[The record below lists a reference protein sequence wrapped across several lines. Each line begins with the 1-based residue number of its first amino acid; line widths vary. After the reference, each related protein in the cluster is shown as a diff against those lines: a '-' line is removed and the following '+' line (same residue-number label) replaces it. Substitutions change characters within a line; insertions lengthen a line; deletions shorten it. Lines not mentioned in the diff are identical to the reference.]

1 MTGSENRGEKQPS
14 RVPLQTGPGR
24 DAIAKSDID
33 EASPRRTTTSDM
45 QGHHTASLI
54 TGQLARLFQ
63 SAKRF
68 TSTATE
74 SFALCRGH
82 LNVHPPEGLCDN
94 PPMVLKRWLVGDPL
108 KTAQARHERLS
119 KTIALAIF
127 SSNAISSVAY
137 ATEEI
142 LLVLVLAGAAAVAWS
157 IPISLAIL
165 FLILV
170 LTISYRQI
178 IYEYPEGGGAYI
190 VARTNLGD
198 RPALVAA
205 AALMIDY
212 VLTVAVSVAAGIA
225 ALTSAIPGLFVH
237 REALGLI
244 AILFIVII
252 NLRGVRESG
261 KVFAIPTY
269 FAIAALGFLV
279 IVGTVHSLSNPA
291 STSLPISSVGSE
303 TLTLFLVLRSFAAGC
318 SAVTGMEIISNGV
331 KAFHPPESKN
341 AAATMLWMS
350 IILASLFMGISWMA
364 YHNGILPKADETL
377 ISQLARA
384 TFGTGPIYYA
394 VQIST
399 MALLV
404 LAANGAFAGFPH
416 LASILARD
424 GFMPHQMAT
433 FGDRLVFSNGIII
446 LGLLACLLLVLF
458 QGDTHALIPLYA
470 IGVFVSFTLSQA
482 GMVKRWLVK
491 KGTHW
496 QTKLIVNGLGA
507 LTTGIATIII
517 ATTKFTQGAWIVFLL
532 IAVLLLMF
540 QGIRSHYKAVREQIA
555 LDRRGERPALPRRNI
570 VIIPISG
577 LNRAVVRALDFAR
590 SRPGEIRAVFVDVD
604 PEESAKVKIQWAQ
617 WGGGVNLIALS
628 SPYRSVLGSLLDYV
642 EEVLEKDPNTW
653 VTVVIPEI
661 LPARWWQGILHNQ
674 RALML
679 KGKLLFKDRVIITDV
694 PYHLT
699 R

>member
-1 MTGSENRGEKQPS
+1 M
-14 RVPLQTGPGR
+14 
-24 DAIAKSDID
+24 I
-33 EASPRRTTTSDM
+33 
-45 QGHHTASLI
+45 
-54 TGQLARLFQ
+54 
-63 SAKRF
+63 
-68 TSTATE
+68 
-74 SFALCRGH
+74 
-82 LNVHPPEGLCDN
+82 
-94 PPMVLKRWLVGDPL
+94 LKRWLVGDPL

-119 KTIALAIF
+119 KTIALAIL

-142 LLVLVLAGAAAVAWS
+142 LLVLVLAGVAAVAWS
-157 IPISLAIL
+157 IPVSLAIL

-198 RPALVAA
+198 KPALVAA

-225 ALTSAIPGLFVH
+225 AITSAIPSLFIH
-237 REALGLI
+237 REALGLV
-244 AILFIVII
+244 AILFMIVM

-261 KVFAIPTY
+261 KFFAVPTY
-269 FAIAALGFLV
+269 FAIAALGILV
-279 IVGTVHSLSNPA
+279 IVGIVRSLSNSGVPLA
-291 STSLPISSVGSE
+291 LSRAEETE

-318 SAVTGMEIISNGV
+318 SAVTGMEIVSNGV
-331 KAFHPPESKN
+331 KAFRPPESKN
-341 AAATMLWMS
+341 AATTMLWMS

-364 YHNGILPKADETL
+364 YHHGILPKADETI
-377 ISQLARA
+377 ISQLAHL
-384 TFGTGPIYYA
+384 TFGTGIFYYA
-394 VQIST
+394 VQIGT

-404 LAANGAFAGFPH
+404 LAANGAFAGFPT

-446 LGLLACLLLVLF
+446 LGFLACLLLVLF
-458 QGDTHALIPLYA
+458 EGDPHALIPLYA
-470 IGVFVSFTLSQA
+470 IGVFVSFTLSQT

-491 KGTHW
+491 KGPHW
-496 QTKLIVNGLGA
+496 QTKLIVNGAGA
-507 LTTGIATIII
+507 VTTGIATIII
-517 ATTKFTQGAWIVFLL
+517 ATTKFTQGAWIVFVLVT
-532 IAVLLLMF
+532 ILLLMF
-540 QGIRSHYKAVREQIA
+540 QGIRSHYKAVKEQIA
-555 LDRRGERPALPRRNI
+555 LDRRGERPPLPRRNI

-577 LNRAVVRALDFAR
+577 LNRAVVRALDYAR
-590 SRPGEIRAVFVDVD
+590 SRPGEIRAVYVDLD

-628 SPYRSVLGSLLDYV
+628 SPYRSVLRSLLDYV

-661 LPARWWQGILHNQ
+661 LPARWWQNILHNQ

-679 KGKLLFKDRVIITDV
+679 KTALLFKDRVILTDV

>member
-1 MTGSENRGEKQPS
+1 M
-14 RVPLQTGPGR
+14 
-24 DAIAKSDID
+24 I
-33 EASPRRTTTSDM
+33 
-45 QGHHTASLI
+45 
-54 TGQLARLFQ
+54 
-63 SAKRF
+63 
-68 TSTATE
+68 
-74 SFALCRGH
+74 
-82 LNVHPPEGLCDN
+82 
-94 PPMVLKRWLVGDPL
+94 LKRWLVGDPL

-137 ATEEI
+137 GTEEI
-142 LLVLVLAGAAAVAWS
+142 LLVLMLAGTAAVAWS
-157 IPISLAIL
+157 IPVSLAIL

-178 IYEYPEGGGAYI
+178 IYEYPQGGGAYV
-190 VARTNLGD
+190 VARSNLGD
-198 RPALVAA
+198 IPALVAA

-225 ALTSAIPGLFVH
+225 ALTSAIPSLFIH
-237 REALGLI
+237 REALGLV
-244 AILFIVII
+244 AILFMIVM

-261 KVFAIPTY
+261 KFFAVPTY
-269 FAIAALGFLV
+269 FAIGALGLLV
-279 IVGTVHSLSNPA
+279 IVGTVRSLSY
-291 STSLPISSVGSE
+291 SGSPPPPTHPMETE
-303 TLTLFLVLRSFAAGC
+303 TLTLFLVLRAFAVGC
-318 SAVTGMEIISNGV
+318 STVTGMEVISNGV
-331 KAFHPPESKN
+331 RAFRAPESQN
-341 AAATMLWMS
+341 AAITMVWMS
-350 IILASLFMGISWMA
+350 TILASLFMGISWMA
-364 YHNGILPKADETL
+364 YHYGILAKVDETVV
-377 ISQLARA
+377 SQLARV
-384 TFGTGPIYYA
+384 TFGTGLIYYA
-394 VQIST
+394 VQIGT

-404 LAANGAFAGFPH
+404 LAANSAFAGFPN

-446 LGLLACLLLVLF
+446 LGVFACLLLVVF
-458 QGDTHALIPLYA
+458 EGDTHALIPLYA
-470 IGVFVSFTLSQA
+470 IGVFMSFTLSQA

-491 KGTHW
+491 KGPHW
-496 QTKLIVNGLGA
+496 QTKLIVNGAGA

-517 ATTKFTQGAWIVFLL
+517 ASTKFTQGAWIVFLL

-540 QGIRSHYKAVREQIA
+540 QGIRSHYKAVTEQIA
-555 LDRRGERPALPRRNI
+555 LDRRGERPPLPRRNI

-577 LNRAVVRALDFAR
+577 LNRAVVRALDYAR
-590 SRPGEIRAVFVDVD
+590 SRPGEVRAVYVDLD

-628 SPYRSVLGSLLDYV
+628 SPYRSILGSLLDYI

-661 LPARWWQGILHNQ
+661 LPARWWQNILHNQ

-679 KGKLLFKDRVIITDV
+679 KAALLFKDRVILTDV

>member
-1 MTGSENRGEKQPS
+1 M
-14 RVPLQTGPGR
+14 
-24 DAIAKSDID
+24 I
-33 EASPRRTTTSDM
+33 
-45 QGHHTASLI
+45 
-54 TGQLARLFQ
+54 
-63 SAKRF
+63 
-68 TSTATE
+68 
-74 SFALCRGH
+74 
-82 LNVHPPEGLCDN
+82 
-94 PPMVLKRWLVGDPL
+94 LKRWLVGDPL

-137 ATEEI
+137 GTEEI
-142 LLVLVLAGAAAVAWS
+142 LLVLILAGTAAVAWS
-157 IPISLAIL
+157 IPVSLAIL
-165 FLILV
+165 FLVLV

-178 IYEYPEGGGAYI
+178 IYEYPEGGGAYV

-212 VLTVAVSVAAGIA
+212 ILTVAVSVAAGIA
-225 ALTSAIPGLFVH
+225 ALTSAIPSLFIH
-237 REALGLI
+237 REALGLV
-244 AILFIVII
+244 AILFMIVM

-261 KVFAIPTY
+261 KFFAIPTY
-269 FAIAALGFLV
+269 FAIGALGLLV
-279 IVGTVHSLSNPA
+279 IVGTLRSLSSPGA
-291 STSLPISSVGSE
+291 ILPPTEHGETE
-303 TLTLFLVLRSFAAGC
+303 TLTLFLVLRAFAAGC
-318 SAVTGMEIISNGV
+318 SAVTGMEVISNGV
-331 KAFHPPESKN
+331 KAFRSPESQN
-341 AAATMLWMS
+341 AATTMVWMS
-350 IILASLFMGISWMA
+350 TILASLFMGISWMA
-364 YHNGILPKADETL
+364 YHYGILAKIDETV
-377 ISQLARA
+377 ISQLTRL

-394 VQIST
+394 VQIGT

-404 LAANGAFAGFPH
+404 LAANSAFAGFPH

-446 LGLLACLLLVLF
+446 LGFLACLLLVVF
-458 QGDTHALIPLYA
+458 EGDTHALIPLYA

-491 KGTHW
+491 KGPHW
-496 QTKLIVNGLGA
+496 QTKLIVNGVGA

-517 ATTKFTQGAWIVFLL
+517 ATTKFMQGAWIVFLL
-532 IAVLLLMF
+532 VAILLLMF
-540 QGIRSHYKAVREQIA
+540 QGIRSHYKAVKEQIA
-555 LDRRGERPALPRRNI
+555 LDRRGERPPLPRRNI

-577 LNRAVVRALDFAR
+577 LNRAVVRALDYAR
-590 SRPGEIRAVFVDVD
+590 SRPGEIRAVYVDLD

-661 LPARWWQGILHNQ
+661 LPARWWQNILHNQ

-679 KGKLLFKDRVIITDV
+679 KAALLFKDRVILTDV